1 MHKNR
6 LCSFLTKFKLIS
18 TSQYGFLGG
27 VSTADARINLTEQ
40 IFNDLN
46 GKNHILSIFVDLQ
59 KAFDT
64 VNHLLLLTKLEKIFV
79 RRVSLELFTSYLA
92 NRQQF
97 IRLNDTNSSLKQIS
111 IGVPQGS
118 ILGPIFFHNI

>member
-1 MHKNR
+1 M
-6 LCSFLTKFKLIS
+6 FLRE
-18 TSQYGFLGG
+18 
-27 VSTADARINLTEQ
+27 VSTADAMINLTKQ
-40 IFNDLN
+40 IHNDLN

-64 VNHLLLLTKLEKIFV
+64 VNHLVLLTKLEKIFV